1 MFQHRCFPVN
11 ITKFLRTA
19 LYMEHLSGCFWTL
32 ILATQILTKNKK
44 EATLYFDNSH
54 ANQTDI
60 PKIYDFFHTC

>member
-1 MFQHRCFPVN
+1 
-11 ITKFLRTA
+11 
-19 LYMEHLSGCFWTL
+19 MERLSGCFWTL

-60 PKIYDFFHTC
+60 PKIYDFFQNQRKSKEY